1 MEICEVCGKKLAS
14 RKAFAGHMLLAH
26 GKRVGFMAEF
36 DAKMR
41 QLSLVESENAKLL
54 LAVQRL
60 ESCIYSLGRQMAY
73 IGDYLQYQHGGNVKD
88 QLFKGFEQSPPLAHL
103 SQVDISDRK
112 SEGNPNQS
120 KKPPELVVC
129 SKQ

>member
-60 ESCIYSLGRQMAY
+60 ESCVSSLGHQMAY
-73 IGDYLQYQHGGNVKD
+73 IGDYLQHQFRDNVKE
-88 QLFKGFEQSPPLAHL
+88 QLFKGFKESPPLAHL
-103 SQVDISDRK
+103 AQIDISDRK
-112 SEGNPNQS
+112 SEGNPKQS
-120 KKPPELVVC
+120 T
-129 SKQ
+129 